1 MQVDDGYPSDRIM
14 LKEHLNSW
22 TFTNDTLLVRNDPC
36 PSITTPENLDHRA
49 KIGSN
54 QYRFPFTYSDW
65 TGCASEPG
73 DLLVV
78 RPTLLACTLNAWART
93 AWLMFTCS
101 DWLGYAGQ
109 PEGALVVHS
118 ALLSGQTVCLSMSPD

>member
-14 LKEHLNSW
+14 LKENLNSW

-49 KIGSN
+49 KISSN

-78 RPTLLACTLNAWART
+78 RPRSLHASSMPGCTTSCAASKSHAATGWIYWQA
-93 AWLMFTCS
+93 
-101 DWLGYAGQ
+101 
-109 PEGALVVHS
+109 
-118 ALLSGQTVCLSMSPD
+118 

>member
-1 MQVDDGYPSDRIM
+1 M
-14 LKEHLNSW
+14 LKEDLNSW

-36 PSITTPENLDHRA
+36 PSITTPEGLDNRT

-65 TGCASEPG
+65 VGCVSEPG

-78 RPTLLACTLNAWART
+78 RPTLLACTFNAWVQST
-93 AWLMFTCS
+93 AAVHMQQV
-101 DWLGYAGQ
+101 AGGCWQ
-109 PEGALVVHS
+109 A
-118 ALLSGQTVCLSMSPD
+118 

>member
-1 MQVDDGYPSDRIM
+1 M
-14 LKEHLNSW
+14 LKEDLNSW

-36 PSITTPENLDHRA
+36 PSITTPEGLDNRT

-65 TGCASEPG
+65 VGCVSEPG

-78 RPTLLACTLNAWART
+78 RLALLVYPFNAWVRSIT
-93 AWLMFTCS
+93 APGPMQRL
-101 DWLGYAGQ
+101 AG
-109 PEGALVVHS
+109 
-118 ALLSGQTVCLSMSPD
+118 VCWQA

>member
-78 RPTLLACTLNAWART
+78 RPTLLACTLNAWACNSMAHVHMQR
-93 AWLMFTCS
+93 L
-101 DWLGYAGQ
+101 AG
-109 PEGALVVHS
+109 
-118 ALLSGQTVCLSMSPD
+118 VCWPA